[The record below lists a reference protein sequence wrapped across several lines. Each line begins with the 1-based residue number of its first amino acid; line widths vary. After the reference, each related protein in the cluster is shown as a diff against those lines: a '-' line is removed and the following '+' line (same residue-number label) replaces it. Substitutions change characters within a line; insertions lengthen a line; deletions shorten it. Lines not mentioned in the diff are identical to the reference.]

1 MDKINITLTPTQKIF
16 FSSDQHYGHRNVVKF
31 CNRPYA
37 DEKEM
42 GKALTDNW
50 NSVVSND
57 DIVVTMGDL
66 FWFQDSHAIKKC
78 IEKLNGKDIYIV
90 LGNHDKR
97 EAFRRI
103 TDERF
108 HILDGISHIY
118 LRCEDENRWYQK
130 TFEIVCSH
138 YPLMTW
144 AHRERGSINL
154 FGHIHSGPRR
164 PDDEVDQNLPLWTG
178 QQLDVGVDNQ
188 EFTPVSFE
196 DVLFQLEE
204 QNRKLLF
211 DKINN

>member
-1 MDKINITLTPTQKIF
+1 MDKLNITLTPTQKIF
-16 FSSDQHYGHRNVVKF
+16 FSSDQHFGHRNVLKF
-31 CNRPYA
+31 CHRPFA

-42 GKALTDNW
+42 GQALIDNW
-50 NSVVSND
+50 NSVVTND

-66 FWFQDSHAIKKC
+66 FWFNDSHSIKKC
-78 IEKLNGKDIYIV
+78 INKLNGKEIYIV

-97 EAFRRI
+97 ESFHRV

-118 LRCEDENRWYQK
+118 LRCEDENRWYYK

-144 AHRERGSINL
+144 AHRDKGAINL
-154 FGHIHSGPRR
+154 FGHIHSGPRSET
-164 PDDEVDQNLPLWTG
+164 DYDQNLPLWTG

-188 EFTPVSFE
+188 EYTPVSFE
-196 DVLFQLEE
+196 DVLYQLED
-204 QNRKLLF
+204 QNRK
-211 DKINN
+211 KIFEKTMLD

>member
-16 FSSDQHYGHRNVVKF
+16 FSSDQHFGHRNVLKF
-31 CNRPYA
+31 CNRPFE

-42 GKALTDNW
+42 GNALIENW
-50 NSVVSND
+50 NSVVGPD
-57 DIVVTMGDL
+57 DIVVTMGDF
-66 FWFQDSHAIKKC
+66 FWFNDSHSIKKC
-78 IEKLNGKDIYIV
+78 IDKLNGKEIYIV

-97 EAFRRI
+97 ESFRRV

-118 LRCEDENRWYQK
+118 LRCDDPTRWYLK

-144 AHRERGSINL
+144 AHRERGAINL
-154 FGHIHSGPRR
+154 FGHIHSGEGRI
-164 PDDEVDQNLPLWTG
+164 DADVDQDLPLWTG

-188 EFTPVSFE
+188 NYKPVSFE
-196 DVLFQLEE
+196 DVLAQLAQQYRDELE
-204 QNRKLLF
+204 T
-211 DKINN
+211 KINQ